1 MGTYSD
7 EIVVSVATGTA
18 SGFIPSNYNIT
29 YTSGDLAINRA
40 ALSIT
45 ADDKSKVYGEAEPVR
60 TVTYNGFKNGEDD
73 SVIYGLVISAPSGS
87 TASAGTHSITP
98 SGALAANY
106 DISFVSG
113 TLTVDKA
120 SLIVTANDDA
130 KFLTQP
136 DPATFQGVSYSG
148 FKYGQVSTD
157 PGVIGGTLSVTR
169 SNAATNLAGS
179 YSEVLVPS
187 GLSSSNYDFDYRR
200 GDLTIVGSDQLLV
213 RIDDVTDTY
222 GSATNYS
229 ISSIEYYDGTSV
241 VRLDDGSVPGSSV
254 SINSSNQI
262 NLSDGSGGTASF
274 EVGAISASLS
284 GSNKLEVGA
293 YSLGS
298 IGLVTENSAN
308 FNDTVTVIGS
318 HQVTSKNVTAAA
330 TAGLSKVYDS
340 SATMQ
345 GLLLNLIGSET
356 GDVVTIDGH
365 GSYASENVG
374 TGIGYTVSEMS
385 LSGTDST
392 NYHLSGGI
400 YHIRK

>member
-1 MGTYSD
+1 M
-7 EIVVSVATGTA
+7 
-18 SGFIPSNYNIT
+18 
-29 YTSGDLAINRA
+29 
-40 ALSIT
+40 
-45 ADDKSKVYGEAEPVR
+45 
-60 TVTYNGFKNGEDD
+60 
-73 SVIYGLVISAPSGS
+73 
-87 TASAGTHSITP
+87 
-98 SGALAANY
+98 
-106 DISFVSG
+106 
-113 TLTVDKA
+113 
-120 SLIVTANDDA
+120 
-130 KFLTQP
+130 
-136 DPATFQGVSYSG
+136 
-148 FKYGQVSTD
+148 
-157 PGVIGGTLSVTR
+157 
-169 SNAATNLAGS
+169 
-179 YSEVLVPS
+179 
-187 GLSSSNYDFDYRR
+187 
-200 GDLTIVGSDQLLV
+200 TIVGSDQLLV

-262 NLSDGSGGTASF
+262 NLSDGSGGSASF

-356 GDVVTIDGH
+356 G
-365 GSYASENVG
+365 
-374 TGIGYTVSEMS
+374 M
-385 LSGTDST
+385 
-392 NYHLSGGI
+392 
-400 YHIRK
+400 